1 MTQIVK
7 GIIYEEKM
15 GKKEYEVV
23 WSITRVYI
31 SKVFL
36 EDPDD
41 KEEVFSVVEE
51 DEAHMIDG
59 EFGIFEINPVEEK
72 E

>member
-1 MTQIVK
+1 MMRILKTSYIE
-7 GIIYEEKM
+7 GEM

-36 EDPDD
+36 ENPDD
-41 KEEVFSVVEE
+41 KEEIFSIVEE

-59 EFGIFEINPVEEK
+59 EFGIFEVNPVEES